1 MKRIQCEE
9 TPQFYV
15 FITFGS
21 FAIEMA
27 FFSSLGKVT
36 EGSRV
41 PFLLS
46 ESSVVTRG
54 SKNKFLRGKVYDRC
68 CHGHILLSAAIHG
81 LHS

>member
-1 MKRIQCEE
+1 MKGIQCEE
-9 TPQFYV
+9 TPQFDV

-21 FAIEMA
+21 FDIEMA
-27 FFSSLGKVT
+27 FFSSLGKVI
-36 EGSRV
+36 EGSRGLFV
-41 PFLLS
+41 LS
-46 ESSVVTRG
+46 ESSVVTKG